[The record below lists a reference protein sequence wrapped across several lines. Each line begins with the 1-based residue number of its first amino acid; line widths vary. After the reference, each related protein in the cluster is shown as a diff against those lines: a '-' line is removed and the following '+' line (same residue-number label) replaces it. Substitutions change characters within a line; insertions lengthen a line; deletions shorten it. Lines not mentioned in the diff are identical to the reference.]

1 MTRINLLDW
10 RAERREQRRREFTSM
25 LGLAAVAAAV
35 VVFVAYMAMQNAVDY
50 QKERNK
56 LLQDTIADIDKQ
68 IKEIED
74 LQKTRDSL
82 ISRMKIIE
90 RLQQSR
96 SGTVHFFDELVNTLP
111 DGVYLTHVKQEGQEV
126 TIEGVAESNG
136 RISAYMKNLDASPW
150 FDDPQLV
157 IIRTGEKDKQR
168 SSQFTLKVKNLT
180 NSTDGKKKAGG
191 AGDSP

>member
-10 RAERREQRRREFTSM
+10 RAERRDLRRREFLSM
-25 LGLAAVAAAV
+25 MGVAV
-35 VVFVAYMAMQNAVDY
+35 VVAAVIVLIAYGAMQNALAY
-50 QKERNK
+50 QKQRNQR
-56 LLQDTIADIDKQ
+56 LEQTIADIDKQ
-68 IKEIED
+68 IKEIEE

-96 SGTVHFFDELVNTLP
+96 SATVHFFDELVNTLP
-111 DGVYLTHVKQEGQEV
+111 DGVYLNHVKQDGQSV
-126 TIEGVAESNG
+126 TIDGTAESNG

-157 IIRTGEKDKQR
+157 VIKTGEKNKQR
-168 SSQFTLKVKNLT
+168 TSDFTLKVKNLT
-180 NSTDGKKKAGG
+180 NSADTKKAGG
-191 AGDSP
+191 AGASP

>member
-10 RAERREQRRREFTSM
+10 RAERREQRRREFLSM
-25 LGLAAVAAAV
+25 IGVAV
-35 VVFVAYMAMQNAVDY
+35 VVAAGVVLIAYGAMQNALNY
-50 QKERNK
+50 QKQRNQR
-56 LLQDTIADIDKQ
+56 LEQTIADIDKQ
-68 IKEIED
+68 IKEIEE

-96 SGTVHFFDELVNTLP
+96 SATVHFFDELVNTLP
-111 DGVYLTHVKQEGQEV
+111 DGVYLTHVKQDGQSV
-126 TIEGVAESNG
+126 TIDGTAESNG

-157 IIRTGEKDKQR
+157 VIKTGEKNKQR
-168 SSQFTLKVKNLT
+168 TSDFTLKVKNLT
-180 NSTDGKKKAGG
+180 NSADSKKSGG
-191 AGDSP
+191 AGASP

>member
-10 RAERREQRRREFTSM
+10 RAERREARRREFLSM
-25 LGLAAVAAAV
+25 IGLAVLVAGAIL
-35 VVFVAYMAMQNAVDY
+35 FVSYLAMQEALSY
-50 QKERNK
+50 QNDRNK
-56 LLQDTIADIDKQ
+56 LLEQTIADIDKQ

-74 LQKTRDSL
+74 LQKTRDGL

-111 DGVYLTHVKQEGQEV
+111 DGVFLTHVKQEGQSV
-126 TIEGVAESNG
+126 TIDGTAESNG

-157 IIRTGEKDKQR
+157 VIHTGEKNRQR
-168 SSQFTLKVKNLT
+168 TSDFTLKVKNLT
-180 NSTDGKKKAGG
+180 NSADTKKSGG
-191 AGDSP
+191 AGGSP

>member
-10 RAERREQRRREFTSM
+10 RAERREARRREFLSM
-25 LGLAAVAAAV
+25 IGLAVLVAGAIL
-35 VVFVAYMAMQNAVDY
+35 FVSYLAMQEALSY
-50 QKERNK
+50 QNDRNK
-56 LLQDTIADIDKQ
+56 LLEQTIADIDKQ
-68 IKEIED
+68 IKEIEE
-74 LQKTRDSL
+74 LQKTRDGL

-111 DGVYLTHVKQEGQEV
+111 DGVFLTHVKQEGQSV
-126 TIEGVAESNG
+126 TIDGTAESNG

-157 IIRTGEKDKQR
+157 VIHTGEKNRQR
-168 SSQFTLKVKNLT
+168 TSDFTLKVKNLT
-180 NSTDGKKKAGG
+180 NSADTKKSGG
-191 AGDSP
+191 AGGSP